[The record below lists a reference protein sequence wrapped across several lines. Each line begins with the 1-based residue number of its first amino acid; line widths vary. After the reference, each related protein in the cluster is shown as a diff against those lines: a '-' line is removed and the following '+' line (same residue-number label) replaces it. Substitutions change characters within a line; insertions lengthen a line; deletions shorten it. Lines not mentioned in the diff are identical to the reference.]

1 MLPTLTG
8 LKQLCRSRLRLGTLG
23 KVATSRKK
31 RNERS
36 GGHGAGHGQLTLVE
50 HALCPLDSDASLTEN
65 LVHSARYHY
74 TDANR
79 HLQTAHARVF
89 CPLGLSAHDEL
100 FLWGLLSI
108 TLSQPESEPDF
119 HATPHYCLRQL
130 GLIDQHAR
138 RGGRQYQQFADSLAR
153 LAAVIY
159 QNERFYDPIRAEH
172 RRVSFGFLSYSLP
185 LEPDSSRAWRISWN
199 PMFFKLVQAAGGHL
213 QFDLATYRSLDP
225 SCRRLFLLLSKI
237 FQRLPTSPRFDLHNL
252 AVDVLGFS
260 SAISTPDL
268 KKKIRRCVERL
279 RELGIVASSGS
290 ADIFE
295 KEKAGRYRVTLQRGP
310 YFDRK
315 TEYARLDVGDS
326 AVSESLISIGLEPAA
341 IRRVV
346 RRYPARV
353 VREWADIT
361 LAARERNGERFF
373 TKSAAAYFI
382 DNVQHAHNDG
392 RTPPDW
398 WHELRTAEQKAQAA
412 EDRRRRQ
419 ETAETAAEDQLPAE
433 AKAAFTKI
441 VDGLFQQFKAAGQ
454 PPETARMNARR
465 FAAAHVRRMAQKEKP
480 NDLPANPLREI
491 LSSEPSI

>member
-1 MLPTLTG
+1 MTTTPKNHR
-8 LKQLCRSRLRLGTLG
+8 KQPGGT
-23 KVATSRKK
+23 
-31 RNERS
+31 
-36 GGHGAGHGQLTLVE
+36 GHGQLTLVE
-50 HALCPLDSDASLTEN
+50 HALCPLDPETSLTEN
-65 LVHSARYHY
+65 LVHTTRYHF

-108 TLSQPESEPDF
+108 TLSQPESEPEF

-159 QNERFYDPIRAEH
+159 QNERFYDPVRAEH

-199 PMFFKLVQAAGGHL
+199 PMFFELVQAAGGHI

-252 AVDVLGFS
+252 AVDVLGYS
-260 SAISTPDL
+260 SAISASDL
-268 KKKIRRCVERL
+268 KKKVRRCVERL
-279 RELGIVASSGS
+279 CQLGIVASGNSM
-290 ADIFE
+290 DIFE
-295 KEKAGRYRVTLQRGP
+295 KEKAGRYRVTLHRGP
-310 YFDRK
+310 YFDRQ
-315 TEYARLDVGDS
+315 TAYARLDVGDS
-326 AVSESLISIGLEPAA
+326 ALSESLLSIGLEPGA

-346 RRYPARV
+346 RQYPARV
-353 VREWADIT
+353 LREWADIT
-361 LAARERNGERFF
+361 LAARERHGESFF
-373 TKSAAAYFI
+373 KKSAPAYFI

-412 EDRRRRQ
+412 EDRRRRR
-419 ETAETAAEDQLPAE
+419 ETAEAAAEDQLPAE

-441 VDGLFQQFKAAGQ
+441 VDGLFQQFQAAGQ

-465 FAAAHVRRMAQKEKP
+465 FAAAHVRRMAQKEKSTESP
-480 NDLPANPLREI
+480 VNPLREVF
-491 LSSEPSI
+491 SSEPSI